1 MRILVS
7 GATGFIGRHL
17 IAALLDRGDPVR
29 ALVRQTSDTSVL
41 PAGVETVIGD
51 MTDPASLAT
60 AVAEADVVFHL
71 AALLRAPWRSDFVS
85 ANAGGI
91 ENMAKV
97 CAGVVP
103 RLIIVSSLAA
113 GGPVALGRIRDESM
127 SPVPVSRYGRAKL
140 AGERAARQFAGAVSI
155 SIARPPIVIGEFDHN
170 SLGLFR
176 AAAHGIAVTPTRES
190 APVSVIHAADLAQAL
205 IRIANNGEPAAAE
218 SSDDQSG
225 VYYTPGAPA
234 LDMIELGQRI
244 GQAMGMKVRG
254 FRLPKP
260 VTWLAAAA
268 IEATS
273 RLTDTARFFSLDKY
287 REATGGSWACSGKKL
302 AGIGFSPRPLQAR
315 LEQTASWY
323 QSQGLL

>member
-17 IAALLDRGDPVR
+17 TAALLDQGDHVC
-29 ALVRQTSDTSVL
+29 ALVRHTSNTTVL
-41 PAGVETVIGD
+41 PAGVETLIGD
-51 MTDPASLAT
+51 VTNQKSLTA
-60 AVAEADVVFHL
+60 AVAGADIVFHL
-71 AALLRAPWRSDFVS
+71 AALLRAPWRRDFVG
-85 ANAGGI
+85 ANAGGT
-91 ENMAKV
+91 ENMAKA

-113 GGPVALGRIRDESM
+113 GGPVALGRIRDEWM
-127 SPVPVSRYGRAKL
+127 PPVPVSQYGRTKL
-140 AGERAARQFAGAVSI
+140 AGERAARRFADELSI
-155 SIARPPIVIGEFDHN
+155 SIARPPIVIGEFDRN

-176 AAAHGIAVTPTRES
+176 AAAHGIAVTPTREP
-190 APVSVIHAADLAQAL
+190 APVTVIHAADLAQAL
-205 IRIANNGEPAAAE
+205 MRIASKGELATAENG
-218 SSDDQSG
+218 DDQSG

-244 GQAMGMKVRG
+244 GQAMDIKVRG
-254 FRLPKP
+254 FRLPKR

-268 IEATS
+268 TEAVG
-273 RLTDTARFFSLDKY
+273 RLTNTPQFFGLDKY
-287 REATGGSWACSGKKL
+287 REATGGSWACSGQKL
-302 AGIGFSPRPLQAR
+302 AEIGFSPMPLQAR